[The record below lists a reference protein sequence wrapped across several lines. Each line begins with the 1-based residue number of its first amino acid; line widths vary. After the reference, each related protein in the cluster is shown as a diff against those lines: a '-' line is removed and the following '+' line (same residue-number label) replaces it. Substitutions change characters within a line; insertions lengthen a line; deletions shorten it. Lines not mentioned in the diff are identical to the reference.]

1 MNSKIC
7 IKESNFEKLL
17 NLALEKCNS
26 SNYFPTPNRL
36 PNNLPN
42 RLPNN
47 LPHFIPHSFAQI
59 DNVCPPGTY
68 KFGDIYEGGKK
79 VSNCLDCD
87 PGFYCEGGSS
97 MPNPCP
103 EGTYSEARASV
114 CHK

>member
-26 SNYFPTPNRL
+26 SNYFPTPTHL

-42 RLPNN
+42 RLP
-47 LPHFIPHSFAQI
+47 HFIPHSFAL

-68 KFGDIYEGGKK
+68 KSGDIFNKDK
-79 VSNCLDCD
+79 NCLDCD

-97 MPNPCP
+97 MPKPCP
-103 EGTYSEARASV
+103 EGTYSEEGASV
-114 CHK
+114 CQK